1 MRRVSLLL
9 ILLAAA
15 RAFSN
20 DLSVDRRSVRQ
31 GDFVTITVSL
41 EGEFAK
47 LGDVYVPTRNLAI
60 TGSPAV
66 SSEFSYINGAMTRR
80 KVFRFRAR
88 ATGPGPATAGPV
100 ELLVRGQRATL
111 QPVTLQVLP
120 DRAAASNDPM
130 IVLQE
135 LMASER
141 DPFFI
146 VVEADKQSAYVGEQ
160 VVVTWWLYNAANI
173 HQWQIGSIPKL
184 NDFWVEELDVRS
196 SQPSPVS
203 VGTYS
208 MQKMPIR
215 RVALFPLR
223 SGRLEIGPMEIEGAL
238 VRRSARSVF
247 GMFEGSLA
255 ELTYASA
262 TVAVQAREIPP
273 GPAVAAVGDLM
284 LRCTTPVQK
293 NGGPVVVDA
302 VLSGRGNVRA
312 AGAPSFRTAPA
323 AAVQVIDSGVSMLK
337 TESAPAMTRR
347 WKFVMFPRRS
357 GRMTVPAMELAV
369 FSPAAGR
376 RQTLRCEART
386 LEVIAATGE
395 AAAGGGA
402 LADRSIRSPLLRL
415 SLPVA
420 MAAIVGV
427 VIWFAV
433 WPWWRKRRAVRT
445 ELGELTADPA
455 PAAIRDAVHHRLEQR
470 GLSPAVLLREAS
482 ERGEAYRSLRS
493 LLDALERDRIALER
507 RDREIR
513 RRLRDLLVA

>member
-1 MRRVSLLL
+1 M
-9 ILLAAA
+9 LA
-15 RAFSN
+15 N

-60 TGSPAV
+60 TGSPSV

-88 ATGPGPATAGPV
+88 ASAPGPASAGPV
-100 ELLVRGQRATL
+100 QLLVRGQTATL
-111 QPVTLQVLP
+111 PAVSLQVSP

-130 IVLQE
+130 TVLQE
-135 LMASER
+135 LIASDR

-146 VVEADKQSAYVGEQ
+146 IAEADKTSAYVGEQ

-196 SQPSPVS
+196 SQPLPVE
-203 VGTYS
+203 VGTYA

-223 SGRLEIGPMEIEGAL
+223 QGSLEIGPMEIEGAL

-247 GMFEGSLA
+247 GMYEGSLA
-255 ELTYASA
+255 ELSYASA
-262 TVAVQAREIPP
+262 PLTVQARDIPP
-273 GPAVAAVGDLM
+273 GAAVAAIGDLT
-284 LRCTTPVQK
+284 LRCTTPVQM

-302 VLSGRGNVRA
+302 VLNGRGNVRA
-312 AGAPSFRTAPA
+312 AGAPRFRSAPA
-323 AAVQVIDSGVSMLK
+323 AEVQVIDSGVSILK
-337 TESAPAMTRR
+337 TESAPSMVRR
-347 WKFVMFPRRS
+347 WKFVMLPRKS
-357 GRMTVPAMELAV
+357 GTMTIPAMELPI
-369 FSPAAGR
+369 FSPAAGA
-376 RQTLRCEART
+376 RQMLRCDARALGVT
-386 LEVIAATGE
+386 AADDEGVATE
-395 AAAGGGA
+395 TVAG
-402 LADRSIRSPLLRL
+402 DRSIRSPLMRY
-415 SLPVA
+415 SLPIA
-420 MAAIVGV
+420 MAAIAGV

-433 WPWWRKRRAVRT
+433 WPWWRRRRAVRT

-455 PAAIRDAVHHRLEQR
+455 PAAIRDAVHVRLEQL
-470 GLSPAVLLREAS
+470 GLNPAVLLREAS

-493 LLDALERDRIALER
+493 LLDALERDRFAVAR